1 MFNVS
6 FNATSISIKYL
17 KRPAGDSL
25 LKKLGFALID

>member
-17 KRPAGDSL
+17 KRPAGDNL
-25 LKKLGFALID
+25 LKRLAFVLID